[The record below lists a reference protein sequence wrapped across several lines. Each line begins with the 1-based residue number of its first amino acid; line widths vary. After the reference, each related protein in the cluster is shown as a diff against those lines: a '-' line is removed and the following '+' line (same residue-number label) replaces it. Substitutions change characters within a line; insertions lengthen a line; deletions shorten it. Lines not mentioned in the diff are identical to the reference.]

1 MWEMQTQTQT
11 QMRGVDGREVPVLTE
26 RWMSW
31 VWMVSWSLY
40 ALIAQCLRM
49 DGWMDGW
56 SLLDRSSRDYS
67 LLRHRWQPPVSRSS
81 LNHNRYSSAHIYTHT
96 ITAMTDHTPLA
107 VFITTFNM
115 NMRSSK
121 LSDHE
126 LRSWLAPAFKGQGK
140 EPELLVI
147 GIQELLPLELARM
160 SRHSQPY
167 GSLPSSLT
175 CSSGFS

>member
-1 MWEMQTQTQT
+1 M
-11 QMRGVDGREVPVLTE
+11 DGLCWIDRREITHFCVIDGILLSPVLHST
-26 RWMSW
+26 
-31 VWMVSWSLY
+31 
-40 ALIAQCLRM
+40 
-49 DGWMDGW
+49 
-56 SLLDRSSRDYS
+56 
-67 LLRHRWQPPVSRSS
+67 
-81 LNHNRYSSAHIYTHT
+81 AHTYTHT

-167 GSLPSSLT
+167 GSFPSSLT
-175 CSSGFS
+175 CWSGFS